1 MHWMRTGRWPV
12 FYSAAVDAC
21 SWRRYCALAASAGK
35 KVSRAS
41 SARVSSFGVP
51 NTVVVLFAG
60 GAGRGQYARQVFVI
74 GQAGLVLLLLELE
87 LIGLKRSQSVLV

>member
-1 MHWMRTGRWPV
+1 M
-12 FYSAAVDAC
+12 
-21 SWRRYCALAASAGK
+21 
-35 KVSRAS
+35 
-41 SARVSSFGVP
+41 P